1 LPFEFFI
8 ARRILRNEV
17 QGKKVSRPI
26 VRISVISI
34 ALAVVVNLIT
44 IAVVTGFQNQVREK
58 VSGFGSHI
66 FIMSAGENSIYESEP
81 LLKNQTFIDELKSDS
96 DIASVH
102 SVGYKSVIL
111 QSDKF
116 EQSTNIKGKDT
127 VIVAQEIHGGI
138 LKGVY
143 DEYDWSFFQRN
154 LVSGRIPNFSKD
166 KSEVL
171 VSKKVA
177 DQLNLKVGDDVK
189 AFFVKNN
196 PIKRVLKLSGIY
208 SSGLEEFDS
217 KFIVGDISIVQELND
232 WGIMAEIEVA
242 DTMTNGQ
249 LIIKGAVNGG
259 NGNYRYDWGKGYEN
273 YSGFTLCPTKDTTIR
288 LIASDFWSN
297 ISGRNEQTSIPDTAY
312 LELKI
317 KGTGYSFC
325 DFKLNQDKELI
336 KKYLNED
343 GSKFSISAS
352 EKLIIVTSKKGKGS
366 FYNYIGGYEI
376 NVKDWNRLREI
387 HAKLKKKHE
396 FIPTKNNET
405 LAVTSIIDNENDIFV
420 WLGFLDLN
428 VVIILTLM
436 ILIGIINM
444 GSALLVLI
452 LVRSNFIGLMKGMGA
467 TNWQIRKVF
476 LYQAAFL
483 ILRGMIIGNLVGVGL
498 CYLQASFGI
507 VSLNPEVYY
516 LDKVPVELNLL
527 AWGILNVSTLL
538 ICVLSLI
545 IPSYAITRI
554 SPSKAIKFN

>member
-1 LPFEFFI
+1 M
-8 ARRILRNEV
+8 

-81 LLKNQTFIDELKSDS
+81 ILKNQTFIDELKSNP

-116 EQSTNIKGKDT
+116 EQTTNINGKDT

-138 LKGVY
+138 LKGVT
-143 DEYDWSFFQRN
+143 DEYEWSFFQRN

-177 DQLNLKVGDDVK
+177 DQLNLKVGDDLK
-189 AFFVKNN
+189 AFFVKNI

-208 SSGLEEFDS
+208 SSGLEEFDT

-232 WGIMAEIEVA
+232 WGIVAEIEVA

-249 LIIKGAVNGG
+249 LIIRGTVNGG

-273 YSGFTLCPTKDTTIR
+273 YSGFTLCPIKDTTIR

-297 ISGRNEQTSIPDTAY
+297 LSGKNEQTSIPDTAY

-336 KKYLNED
+336 KRYLNED
-343 GSKFSISAS
+343 GSKFSINAS
-352 EKLIIVTSKKGKGS
+352 DKSIVVTSKKGKGS

-387 HAKLKKKHE
+387 HTKLKKQYE

-498 CYLQASFGI
+498 CYLQSSFGI

-516 LDKVPVELNLL
+516 LDRVPVELNLL

>member
-1 LPFEFFI
+1 M
-8 ARRILRNEV
+8 

-81 LLKNQTFIDELKSDS
+81 ILKNQTFIDELKSNP

-116 EQSTNIKGKDT
+116 EQTTNINGKDT

-138 LKGVY
+138 LKGVT
-143 DEYDWSFFQRN
+143 DEYEWSFFQRN
-154 LVSGRIPNFSKD
+154 LVSGRIPDFSKD

-177 DQLNLKVGDDVK
+177 DQLNLKVGDDLK
-189 AFFVKNN
+189 AFFVKNI

-208 SSGLEEFDS
+208 SSGLEEFDT

-232 WGIMAEIEVA
+232 WGIVAEIEVA

-249 LIIKGAVNGG
+249 LIIRGTVNGG

-273 YSGFTLCPTKDTTIR
+273 YSGFTLCPIKDTTIR

-297 ISGRNEQTSIPDTAY
+297 INGKNEQTSIPDTAY

-336 KKYLNED
+336 KKYMNED
-343 GSKFSISAS
+343 GSKFSIDAS
-352 EKLIIVTSKKGKGS
+352 DKSIVVTTKKGKGS
-366 FYNYIGGYEI
+366 FYNYLGGYEI

-387 HAKLKKKHE
+387 HTKLKKQYE

-498 CYLQASFGI
+498 CYLQSSFGI

-516 LDKVPVELNLL
+516 LDSVPVELNLF

-538 ICVLSLI
+538 ICVFSLI

>member
-1 LPFEFFI
+1 M
-8 ARRILRNEV
+8 

-81 LLKNQTFIDELKSDS
+81 ILKNQTFIDELKSNP

-116 EQSTNIKGKDT
+116 EQTTNINGKDT

-138 LKGVY
+138 LKGVT
-143 DEYDWSFFQRN
+143 DEYEWSFFQRN
-154 LVSGRIPNFSKD
+154 LVSGRIPDFSKD

-177 DQLNLKVGDDVK
+177 DQLNLKVGDDLK
-189 AFFVKNN
+189 AFFVKNI

-208 SSGLEEFDS
+208 SSGLEEFDT

-232 WGIMAEIEVA
+232 WGIVAEIEVA

-249 LIIKGAVNGG
+249 LIIRGTVNGG

-273 YSGFTLCPTKDTTIR
+273 YSGFTLCPIKDTTIR

-297 ISGRNEQTSIPDTAY
+297 INGKNEQTSIPDTAY

-336 KKYLNED
+336 KKYMNED
-343 GSKFSISAS
+343 GSKFSIDAS
-352 EKLIIVTSKKGKGS
+352 DKSIVVTTKKGKGS
-366 FYNYIGGYEI
+366 FYNYLGGYEI

-387 HAKLKKKHE
+387 HTKLKKQYE

-476 LYQAAFL
+476 LYQTAFL

-498 CYLQASFGI
+498 CYLQSSFGI

-516 LDKVPVELNLL
+516 LDSVPVELNLL

>member
-1 LPFEFFI
+1 M
-8 ARRILRNEV
+8 

-81 LLKNQTFIDELKSDS
+81 ILKNQTFIDELKSNP

-116 EQSTNIKGKDT
+116 EQTTNINGKDT

-138 LKGVY
+138 LKGVT
-143 DEYDWSFFQRN
+143 DEYEWSFFQRN
-154 LVSGRIPNFSKD
+154 LVSGRIPDFSKD

-177 DQLNLKVGDDVK
+177 DQLNLKVGDDLK
-189 AFFVKNN
+189 AFFVKNI

-208 SSGLEEFDS
+208 SSGLEEFDT

-232 WGIMAEIEVA
+232 WGIVAEIEVA

-249 LIIKGAVNGG
+249 LIIRGTVNGG

-273 YSGFTLCPTKDTTIR
+273 YSGFTLCPIKDTTIR

-297 ISGRNEQTSIPDTAY
+297 INGKNEQTSIPDTAY

-336 KKYLNED
+336 KKYMNED
-343 GSKFSISAS
+343 GSKFSIDAS
-352 EKLIIVTSKKGKGS
+352 DKSIVVTTKKGKGS
-366 FYNYIGGYEI
+366 FYNYLGGYEI

-387 HAKLKKKHE
+387 HTKLKKQYE

-498 CYLQASFGI
+498 CYLQSSFGI

-516 LDKVPVELNLL
+516 LDSVPVELNLL